1 MREPEGVSL
10 RDSLNSIFRRLY
22 ILKIVVVVLPL
33 STLLAC
39 YVIPPVFQSNAKVL
53 VTAKDERA
61 GLLLTSPQASGAAHV
76 SLNVEELD
84 LNSAMEI
91 LMSHDLWTQAVTKL
105 GLEFFEREA
114 KPGILQQLRSQVSEW
129 INEVFGSD
137 KKPDRTMTTEDKA
150 RERARRLLAGC
161 KVVPVPK
168 SKVLEV
174 SFRYDDAAKAQQILA
189 TVLDLYLPYHLEV
202 YSLPEAKSFFLGLG
216 MQYKKEFEEADNRLA
231 EFKKTWQIAFPEKQK
246 ESLISQIGLIRDS
259 LVDIYAGIK
268 QYQSM
273 LDMFHK
279 DVVPTGQLVMAGGTS
294 RESTVITVL
303 ASQLLRARQSKLEVQ
318 EKFHRET
325 RNYRDADAMVND
337 LKAEF
342 KQTLE
347 SELATLDAKRR
358 ALETGLQQKQ
368 QDLGQLEE
376 KAQEAERMALESTL
390 AKERYIQYSTKAEEA
405 GLDTSRQGRQIGNVR
420 VVSKPYFPESPVF
433 PNKTLFL
440 AAALVLAFP
449 LGFGIIMIAN
459 FLDNTFDTPH
469 ELESVTGYKVL
480 ASFRKL
486 PVSSP
491 ELS

>member
-1 MREPEGVSL
+1 M
-10 RDSLNSIFRRLY
+10 
-22 ILKIVVVVLPL
+22 
-33 STLLAC
+33 
-39 YVIPPVFQSNAKVL
+39 
-53 VTAKDERA
+53 
-61 GLLLTSPQASGAAHV
+61 
-76 SLNVEELD
+76 
-84 LNSAMEI
+84 
-91 LMSHDLWTQAVTKL
+91 
-105 GLEFFEREA
+105 
-114 KPGILQQLRSQVSEW
+114 
-129 INEVFGSD
+129 
-137 KKPDRTMTTEDKA
+137 
-150 RERARRLLAGC
+150 
-161 KVVPVPK
+161 
-168 SKVLEV
+168 
-174 SFRYDDAAKAQQILA
+174 
-189 TVLDLYLPYHLEV
+189 
-202 YSLPEAKSFFLGLG
+202 
-216 MQYKKEFEEADNRLA
+216 
-231 EFKKTWQIAFPEKQK
+231 
-246 ESLISQIGLIRDS
+246 
-259 LVDIYAGIK
+259 DIYAGIK

-279 DVVPTGQLVMAGGTS
+279 DVVPTGQLVMAGGSS

-303 ASQLLRARQSKLEVQ
+303 ASQLLRARQSRLEVQ
-318 EKFHRET
+318 EKFHRES
-325 RNYRDADAMVND
+325 RNYRDADAMVSD

-342 KQTLE
+342 KQTIE
-347 SELATLDAKRR
+347 SELATLEAKRK
-358 ALETGLQQKQ
+358 ALDTGLEQKQ
-368 QDLGQLEE
+368 RDLGQLEE

-433 PNKTLFL
+433 PNKSLFL